1 MPGRIGALLAGVWAG
16 LMAGVGAIAAS
27 VLFASLPRA
36 DAGRIAGR
44 LFAIEATVGL
54 AAGAVL
60 AIIALQVGR
69 QRGESGAGRRFGS
82 ELMLALAALLC
93 LVLGYYALQPMMEA
107 SRQGQGSVSFGV
119 IHAASTGFFA
129 VRLALVAALAWRFGA
144 PSQESMVPAATR
156 AAR

>member
-1 MPGRIGALLAGVWAG
+1 MCIRDRLRDRRRALHVTRSMPGRIGALLAGVWAG

-93 LVLGYYALQPMMEA
+93 LV
-107 SRQGQGSVSFGV
+107 
-119 IHAASTGFFA
+119 
-129 VRLALVAALAWRFGA
+129 
-144 PSQESMVPAATR
+144 
-156 AAR
+156 